1 MDAQE
6 RRCTGSTVCRGRMD
20 AQERR
25 CTGCT
30 VCRGRMDAQERRCTG
45 CTVCRGCRTT
55 YRDVLVS
62 REAGCWERLH
72 RSGDVQGRTGRYL
85 LLQYLHFHH
94 PCGRSRERTTTGKWE
109 VRLQEVIGRVES
121 GTETESNVG
130 NSCRGAHERCMYKIE
145 LCRER
150 TTTGM
155 WEIEQRRE
163 QRSRKTK
170 PGSGDSRILYPG

>member
-72 RSGDVQGRTGRYL
+72 RSGDVQGRTGRCL
-85 LLQYLHFHH
+85 LDNQFRTLSTAYVRVSVLQYLHFHH
-94 PCGRSRERTTTGKWE
+94 PCGRS
-109 VRLQEVIGRVES
+109 
-121 GTETESNVG
+121 
-130 NSCRGAHERCMYKIE
+130 
-145 LCRER
+145 RER

>member
-94 PCGRSRERTTTGKWE
+94 PCGRSRERTTTG
-109 VRLQEVIGRVES
+109 
-121 GTETESNVG
+121 
-130 NSCRGAHERCMYKIE
+130 
-145 LCRER
+145 
-150 TTTGM
+150 M

>member
-1 MDAQE
+1 MPRAHG
-6 RRCTGSTVCRGRMD
+6 CTGAAMYRMYGMPRVQDDIQGRISVARSRMLGAT

-25 CTGCT
+25 CTGC
-30 VCRGRMDAQERRCTG
+30 
-45 CTVCRGCRTT
+45 
-55 YRDVLVS
+55 
-62 REAGCWERLH
+62 
-72 RSGDVQGRTGRYL
+72 TGRYL